1 MVTEQQFEEITREN
15 FNMYYSKYFP
25 KLVYFLSS
33 YAKDAMKAE
42 DLAQETFIQCLEKI
56 HDYNPEAS
64 RFSTWMYTVGKNLAL
79 QKIKKE
85 DRLPTSSMD
94 QTINDEGFK
103 LSDIMSYDDNSE
115 EFYQERIYQLKAKI
129 MTDEIAALP
138 EKYRRVISMRE
149 LENKP
154 YELISSEI
162 RLNLNTVKSQIKQGR
177 TILMK
182 NVKKKFELLDA
193 QGIDIEVISEVN

>member
-1 MVTEQQFEEITREN
+1 MVTEKQFEEITREN
-15 FNMYYSKYFP
+15 FNSYYSKYFP

-33 YAKDAMKAE
+33 YSKDAMKAE

-56 HDYNPEAS
+56 QDYNPETS
-64 RFSTWMYTVGKNLAL
+64 RFSTWMYTVGRNLAL

-94 QTINDEGFK
+94 QVINDEGFK
-103 LSDIMSYDDNSE
+103 LSDIMCYDDNTE
-115 EFYQERIYQLKAKI
+115 EFYQEKIYQIKARI
-129 MTDEIAALP
+129 MVEEIQALP

-154 YELISSEI
+154 YEIISNEI
-162 RLNLNTVKSQIKQGR
+162 KLNLNTVKSQIKQGR

-182 NVKKKFELLDA
+182 NVKKKFEILDS
-193 QGIDIEVISEVN
+193 QGIDIELVTEN